1 MTLDTQPTP
10 LDMGSASS
18 ALAEFRV
25 DSSAEIHRLLR
36 RLADGNVMVNL
47 NTPDGTAYTTTLWTV
62 DRDAAQLGF
71 SVDVADP
78 RVQRLAEADEVV
90 VVGYLESVK
99 LQFDLEGT
107 VLVHGNAGSVLRAA
121 MPRVMYRFQRRS
133 SYRVRPVG
141 RATPLAHL
149 RHPAIPDMALAL
161 RILDVSL
168 GGCALLQPDDV
179 PAVTP
184 GVQVND
190 VTIDLDADT
199 RFATTLLVHHVT
211 SMATGNAGV
220 RLGCS
225 MVSLPPAAERALQRY
240 IDQTQKKRRLFSLD

>member
-1 MTLDTQPTP
+1 MTLDTRPTP
-10 LDMGSASS
+10 LDTGAAFGSM
-18 ALAEFRV
+18 AEFLV

-47 NTPDGTAYTTTLWTV
+47 NAPDGTAYTTTLWTV
-62 DRDAAQLGF
+62 DRDAGQLGF
-71 SVDVADP
+71 AVDVGDP
-78 RVQRLAEADEVV
+78 RVQRLAEADELV

-99 LQFDLEGT
+99 LQFDLVAA
-107 VLVHGNAGSVLRAA
+107 VLVHGHAGSVLRAA
-121 MPRVMYRFQRRS
+121 IPRVMYRFQRRG
-133 SYRVRPVG
+133 SYRVRPIG

-149 RHPAIPDMALAL
+149 RHPAIADMALAL

-168 GGCALLQPDDV
+168 GGCALLLPHDV

-199 RFATTLLVHHVT
+199 RFSTSLHLHHVT
-211 SMATGNAGV
+211 SMASSAAGV

-225 MVSLPPAAERALQRY
+225 MVSLAPSAERTLQRY

>member
-1 MTLDTQPTP
+1 MSLDTRPTP
-10 LDMGSASS
+10 LDMGSASG

-36 RLADGNVMVNL
+36 RLVDGNVMVNL
-47 NTPDGTAYTTTLWTV
+47 NAPDGTAYTTTLWTL
-62 DRDAAQLGF
+62 DRDGGLLGF
-71 SVDVADP
+71 AVDVADP
-78 RVQRLAEADEVV
+78 RVQRLAEADELVV
-90 VVGYLESVK
+90 VAYLESVK
-99 LQFDLEGT
+99 LQFDLLGS
-107 VLVHGNAGSVLRAA
+107 VLVHGPAGSVLRAG
-121 MPRVMYRFQRRS
+121 MPRLMYRFQRRS

-141 RATPLAHL
+141 RTTPLAHL
-149 RHPAIPDMALAL
+149 RHPAIPDMVLAL

-168 GGCALLQPDDV
+168 GGCALLLPDDV
-179 PAVTP
+179 PAITP

-199 RFATTLLVHHVT
+199 RFVTALHLHHVT
-211 SMATGNAGV
+211 SMATGVAGV

-225 MVSLPPAAERALQRY
+225 MVSLAATAERTLQRY